1 MIQTKRICQ
10 HFQLMTTILYC
21 LYLHPQSQIKSLVE
35 NNITPV
41 ILTAKELEVHYGEQ
55 IILDKASLSI
65 HEGDRIGLV
74 GRNGAGK
81 STFLKVISGVI
92 PADTGEIAKK
102 KDLVIG
108 FLSQEFTLD
117 ETRTVQENILDGA
130 KRIIELIEE
139 YENLPHHSSKRHIL
153 EEKILQIDGWN
164 LERKIDLLIKS
175 LHAPEPQRDVA
186 TLSGGEKRRVALCRA
201 LISQPDLLIL
211 DEPTNHLDTDSIEW
225 IENFLAEYKGTCIF
239 VTHDRY
245 FLDRIANRIVE
256 LSLGVFFSHQGNYT
270 DYLINKAERQ
280 AVKEIEERKRQ
291 NFLRRELDWVR
302 RGPRARR
309 TKAKSRLD
317 TYYEVASQ
325 QNTEVELDVE
335 MIIPPAEK
343 LGNKV
348 AELKNIGI
356 KIGDKNL
363 FEGLSFN
370 FEPGRKLGIVGKN
383 GVGKTTLLKIILGK
397 LSPTS
402 GKIDLGEKTE
412 FNYIDQARLLL
423 NDEDTVIKAIGE
435 GSESIKFGKSEISV
449 WTYLRRFLFEDER
462 INTLVGRL
470 SGGEKSR
477 LTLARILKNGGN
489 FLLLDE
495 PTNDLDLPTL
505 RVLEEA
511 LIAFDGCVVVVSHD
525 RYFLNRVCN
534 GILAFEGNG
543 EIYFSEGNY
552 DYYIEKR
559 KTRLKNE
566 VETGT
571 KGKKEAVRIKPNA
584 KKLTW
589 KEAKELENIEDEILK
604 AEAEVERIE
613 KIFSSPDFYQKYA
626 TQTNELSEQLEKA
639 KANVKQLFVRWEEL
653 ENLKNLLA

>member
-1 MIQTKRICQ
+1 M
-10 HFQLMTTILYC
+10 
-21 LYLHPQSQIKSLVE
+21 E
-35 NNITPV
+35 NNVNPV
-41 ILTAKELEVHYGEQ
+41 ILTAMELEVHYGEQ
-55 IILDKASLSI
+55 IILDKASLSV

-81 STFLKVISGVI
+81 STFLKVISGI
-92 PADTGEIAKK
+92 LQPDNGKIAKR

-117 ETRTVQENILDGA
+117 ESKNVYVNIMDGA

-139 YENLPHHSSKRHIL
+139 YENLPHNSDLRHLL
-153 EEKILQIDGWN
+153 EEKIIRIDGWN

-175 LHAPEPQRDVA
+175 LHAPELQRDVA
-186 TLSGGEKRRVALCRA
+186 TLSGGEMRRVALCRV

-225 IENFLAEYKGTCIF
+225 IENFLSEYKGTCIF

-256 LSLGVFFSHQGNYT
+256 LASGVFFSHQGNYT

-291 NFLRRELDWVR
+291 NFLRSELDWVR

-317 TYYEVASQ
+317 NYYEVAEQ

-348 AELKNIGI
+348 VDLKNIGI
-356 KIGDKNL
+356 TLGDKNL
-363 FEGLSFN
+363 FEGLIFN

-383 GVGKTTLLKIILGK
+383 GVGKTTLLKIILGT
-397 LSPTS
+397 LQPTS
-402 GKIDLGEKTE
+402 GKIELGEKTE

-423 NDEDTVIKAIGE
+423 NNEDTVIKAIGE
-435 GSESIKFGKSEISV
+435 GSESIKFGKTEISV

-511 LIAFDGCVVVVSHD
+511 LIVFDGCVVVVSHD
-525 RYFLNRVCN
+525 RYFLNRICN

-543 EIYFSEGNY
+543 EIFFSEGNY

-559 KTRLKNE
+559 KTRLKNNVTMGSKE
-566 VETGT
+566 
-571 KGKKEAVRIKPNA
+571 KKEVVRSKPKL

-589 KEAKELENIEDEILK
+589 KEAKELETIEEDILK
-604 AEAEVERIE
+604 AESEVERIE
-613 KIFSSPDFYQKYA
+613 GIFSSPDFYERYA
-626 TQTNELSEQLEKA
+626 AQTTELTGQLELA
-639 KANVKQLFVRWEEL
+639 KTRIHQLFERWDEL
-653 ENLKNLLA
+653 EKTKLSLL